1 VAVIESMGTV
11 VEIDGTP
18 IYGVQDIT
26 GPGISRE
33 VIDITNH
40 SSPGGARER
49 RATLLDFGEYS
60 FPLVVDTDDA
70 GMQALY
76 AAIIAN
82 TSHTFTLTLPDGT
95 EHEFEG
101 KVTNFSMSAPVTEV
115 VTADVT
121 LMPFSAPEIT
131 WAAGS

>member
-1 VAVIESMGTV
+1 MAVVAMGTV

-33 VIDITNH
+33 VVDITNH

-49 RATLLDFGEYS
+49 ITTLLDYGEYS
-60 FPLVVDTDDA
+60 FPLIVDTTDA

-82 TSHTFTLTLPDGT
+82 TSHTFTVTLPDGT
-95 EHEFEG
+95 EHEFDG
-101 KVTNFSMSAPVTEV
+101 RVSNFSMSAPVAEV

-121 LMPFSAPEIT
+121 LTPESAPTIT
-131 WAAGS
+131 WATS

>member
-1 VAVIESMGTV
+1 MAVVEAMGTV
-11 VEIDGTP
+11 VEIDSTA

-26 GPGISRE
+26 GPGVSRE

-49 RATLLDFGEYS
+49 RMTLLDYGDYS
-60 FPLVVDTDDA
+60 FPLVVDTADA
-70 GMQALY
+70 GMQALW
-76 AAIIAN
+76 AAIIGN

-95 EHEFEG
+95 EHVFEG
-101 KVTNFSMSAPVTEV
+101 KVSNFSMSAPVTEV

-121 LMPFSAPEIT
+121 LTPSSAPTIT
-131 WAAGS
+131 WGV